1 MEVLRVPPYNAI
13 SIDFVVPSGYNTPT
27 DFVIII
33 TDMADLSFTET
44 TASAVSGD
52 TLQFVLSGKY
62 DNDYNV
68 VVKTGT
74 TRIHEDTYEVRR
86 PYSNPNDHGT
96 TASEITKYAEHEQ
109 LARAIIDSVIEEGF
123 YYKKKNIQMAGLGSD
138 YLPLW
143 DDVKNIVEV
152 YENNVLVTDR
162 VFEITPD
169 GTALQQQYVGALNR
183 LEGAPNTLPQAPS
196 DIIDFKF
203 GFLGFPKT
211 FDYTIVAEIGHVN
224 VPADIKKATELL
236 IHDIDCGKLDYYKR
250 YVSSYITDQF
260 RIQFDKGIFEGT
272 GNILVDKI
280 LSKYLKSIKK
290 FGVL

>member
-13 SIDFVVPSGYNTPT
+13 GIDFVVPNGYNTPT
-27 DFVIII
+27 DFVITI

-44 TASAVSGD
+44 TAEAVSGD
-52 TLQFVLSGKY
+52 TLQFTLDGRY
-62 DNDYNV
+62 DNDYHV
-68 VVKTGT
+68 VVKVDTMH
-74 TRIHEDTYEVRR
+74 IHEETYEIRR
-86 PYSNPNDHGT
+86 PYTNPADHGT
-96 TASEITKYAEHEQ
+96 TASEITKYAEQEQ
-109 LARAIIDSVIEEGF
+109 LARAIIDSIVDNGF
-123 YYKKKNIQMAGLGSD
+123 YYKKKIIQMTGLGSD

-143 DDVKNIVEV
+143 DDVKNVLEV

-162 VFEITPD
+162 VFELTPD
-169 GTALQQQYVGALNR
+169 GTAIQQSYVGSLNR
-183 LEGAPNTLPQAPS
+183 LEGAANIIPQAPS

-211 FDYTIVAEIGHVN
+211 FDYTVVAEVGYVN
-224 VPADIKKATELL
+224 IPADIKRATELL

-250 YVSSYITDQF
+250 YVSSYVTDQF
-260 RIQFDKGIFEGT
+260 RIQFDKQIFDGT

-280 LSKYLKSIKK
+280 LSKYVKSIKK

>member
-13 SIDFVVPSGYNTPT
+13 SIDFVVPNGYNTPT
-27 DFVIII
+27 DFVIVI
-33 TDMADLSFTET
+33 TDMADLSYTET
-44 TASAVSGD
+44 AAEAVTGD
-52 TLQFVLSGKY
+52 TLQFNLSGRY

-68 VVKTGT
+68 VVKVGS
-74 TRIHEDTYEVRR
+74 TRIHEETYEIRR
-86 PYSNPNDHGT
+86 PYSNPTDHGT
-96 TASEITKYAEHEQ
+96 TASEIAKYAQNEQ

-123 YYKKKNIQMAGLGSD
+123 YYKRKNIQATGLGAD
-138 YLPLW
+138 YLPVW
-143 DDVKNIVEV
+143 DDVKNILEV

-162 VFEITPD
+162 VFELTHD
-169 GTALQQQYVGALNR
+169 GTAIQQQHVGAVNR
-183 LEGAPNTLPQAPS
+183 LEGAANQLPQAPS

-211 FDYTIVAEIGHVN
+211 FDYTIIAEVGHIN
-224 VPADIKKATELL
+224 VPADIKRATELL

-250 YVSSYITDQF
+250 YVASYITDQF
-260 RIQFDKGIFEGT
+260 RIQFDKQVFDGT

-290 FGVL
+290 IGVL